1 MPNDSFPAL
10 LQQFFTH
17 LRTTQEVSLHTI
29 AAYRDTLKLLLHF
42 IAKERRISIDRISFE
57 VFCPETI
64 LAFLE
69 HLQKERHNTAR
80 TRNARLAAIRT
91 FVRFLLPEVAPDF
104 IDQAQRIL
112 AIPCKRADKPLLGF
126 LSRPEVEAILAAA
139 DLATWTGRRDH
150 LLFAFLYNTGARI
163 SEALQVTPADLQNR
177 VVRLRG
183 KGRKQREVPLWR
195 QTWREL
201 QRWCRDNQIGLS
213 QPIFG
218 NRERKSLSRREAA
231 RRLAL
236 TLPRACLAC
245 PSLRNRDITLHSWR
259 HTCAMHLL
267 QAGVAIEI
275 IALWLGHEQLS
286 TTHGYLE
293 ADLDMKKETLA
304 QLKAPTSGAHAPKP
318 TTSNVLAF
326 LEAL

>member
-1 MPNDSFPAL
+1 MPKDPFPVL
-10 LQQFFTH
+10 LRQFFAH
-17 LRTTQEVSLHTI
+17 LHTTQQVSLHTI
-29 AAYRDTLKLLLHF
+29 TSYRDTLKLLLHF
-42 IAKERRISIDRISFE
+42 IAKEQRLSIDRITFE
-57 VFCPETI
+57 AFCPETI

-91 FVRFLLPEVAPDF
+91 FIRFCLSELAPHF

-112 AIPCKRADKPLLGF
+112 AIPCKRTDRPLLGF
-126 LSRPEVEAILAAA
+126 LSRPEVEALLAAP
-139 DLATWTGRRDH
+139 DLSSWTGRRDH
-150 LLFAFLYNTGARI
+150 LLFSFLYNTGARI
-163 SEALQVTPADLQNR
+163 SEALQITTNDLQNR
-177 VVRLRG
+177 VVLLHG
-183 KGRKQREVPLWR
+183 KGRKQRQVPLWN

-201 QRWCRDNQIGLS
+201 QQWCRDNHIGPS
-213 QPIFG
+213 GPIFG
-218 NRERKSLSRREAA
+218 NREGKSLSRREAA
-231 RRLAL
+231 RRLVLSLQKASA
-236 TLPRACLAC
+236 TC
-245 PSLRNRDITLHSWR
+245 PSLRNRKITLHSWR

-267 QAGVAIEI
+267 QAGVAIEV

-293 ADLDMKKETLA
+293 ADLNMKKETLA
-304 QLKAPTSGAHAPKP
+304 HLQAPSSSRRASK